1 MKKIW
6 TVYPVLFL
14 AVLLL
19 VACIPVHSSPE
30 ISPDSSQVELVG
42 HVLPNGDLAVLYY
55 SAPTGDKIIHSS
67 SVVPVNQIT
76 LDLYS
81 LHVQNISIQL
91 TQYSGS
97 RIQNETIRINNNTT
111 ISRPEQVDISPQ
123 YSNETIH
130 TQRREVQQF
139 SVNIPSSKSEKNVSI
154 SIDNYTF
161 SFIHKTSPDIIPVQ
175 LLGLGQLG
183 IEIGYLTMGVVIFF
197 LGTLTA
203 DLLLKRMKYWPPFGK
218 AMWFVILMI
227 LGISLGMLVMSDY
240 FGIAYIRWYYWLFPF
255 YMFSTLAMLDIW
267 PQKFEKW
274 NIVQIE
280 PGSRE
285 TTGDFDTIYVF
296 PRSIGSQIEFLEKE
310 RIKALSRLFGK
321 HIYIAFDRGDKDP
334 WHLKIAGTDER
345 IYFMVEW
352 PEFEYEEKPYKIFR
366 KERVWK
372 IRRTY
377 HIPIHGDYMKEV
389 LEMVLKLKSVI
400 SISKENQDMK
410 DELLDL
416 KVYIQNGTI
425 RANTDKVD
433 EITSKILDKKFM
445 PKSRITDD
453 DVARIEK
460 KEKEGESNGNEE

>member
-1 MKKIW
+1 MNKIW
-6 TVYPVLFL
+6 TVIPVLCILILIFGSS
-14 AVLLL
+14 
-19 VACIPVHSSPE
+19 IPVHSSPE
-30 ISPDSSQVELVG
+30 ISPESSQVELVG
-42 HVLPNGDLAVLYY
+42 HVLPNGDLAVLYF
-55 SAPTGDKIIHSS
+55 SSPTGDQIIHSS

-81 LHVQNISIQL
+81 LHTQNISIQL

-97 RIQNETIRINNNTT
+97 RIQNETIRVNNNTT
-111 ISRPEQVDISPQ
+111 ISRPVQIDISPQ
-123 YSNETIH
+123 YSNETIR

-139 SVNIPSSKSEKNVSI
+139 SVNIPTSNSEKNVSL
-154 SIDNYTF
+154 SIGNYTF
-161 SFIHKTSPDIIPVQ
+161 SFLHKTSPDIIPVQ

-183 IEIGYLTMGVVIFF
+183 VELGYLAMGITIFF
-197 LGTLTA
+197 LGTVTA
-203 DLLLKRMKYWPPFGK
+203 DLLLKRMKFWPPFGK

-227 LGISLGMLVMSDY
+227 LGISLGLLVMSDY
-240 FGIAYIRWYYWLFPF
+240 FQIAYIRWYYWLIPF
-255 YMFSTLAMLDIW
+255 YIFSSLAMLDIW

-274 NIVQIE
+274 HIVQIE
-280 PGSRE
+280 PQSRE
-285 TTGDFDTIYVF
+285 TNGDFDTIYVF
-296 PRSIGSQIEFLEKE
+296 PRSDGSRIEFLEKQ

-321 HIYIAFDRGDKDP
+321 HIYIEFDRGDKDP

-345 IYFMVEW
+345 IYFMVNW
-352 PEFEYEEKPYKIFR
+352 PVFEYEEKPYKIFR

-460 KEKEGESNGNEE
+460 QEKEGESNGNQE